1 MTDYKKLAEDLERR
15 QNERA
20 VKYVY
25 FLLAATGAGLG
36 FAVQKLDGQTFD
48 LPGLLCLGGA
58 ASWLISLILGC
69 LSLEHEVLMT
79 AESVSLA
86 DYYGDTAGTEKGPDP
101 QEVARLRNQYV
112 KHSDKAHGCQQW
124 QVRMLILGAV
134 LLVAW
139 RMVEMLPPL
148 DPSEAPPPPPHLL
161 DRSPADEA
169 PSSRAPSSPAQV
181 TQSRCPSG
189 S

>member
-1 MTDYKKLAEDLERR
+1 MSEYSKLADELERR

-25 FLLAATGAGLG
+25 FLLAGTGAGLA

-58 ASWLISLILGC
+58 LAWLISLILGC

-79 AESVSLA
+79 AQNVAIAKHYA
-86 DYYGDTAGTEKGPDP
+86 DTEGTEKGPDTTKI
-101 QEVARLRNQYV
+101 ARLR
-112 KHSDKAHGCQQW
+112 KKFDRHSDRANGYQLW
-124 QVRMLILGAV
+124 QVRMLILGV
-134 LLVAW
+134 LLLLFW

-148 DPSEAPPPPPHLL
+148 DPSEAPPPPRLQHQ
-161 DRSPADEA
+161 SPGDAQPSRRA
-169 PSSRAPSSPAQV
+169 PSSRGQE